1 MMTKLTLKE
10 FISELDACLKKFGH
24 DGLKEIIRGHA
35 MGNGLF
41 KDLIY
46 VNG

>member
-35 MGNGLF
+35 MKNRTVVRRPY
-41 KDLIY
+41 IC
-46 VNG
+46 